1 MNKFK
6 IRRKI
11 LNLRKR
17 KLNKNTRINIYKL
30 FNFLKKK
37 KLTGI
42 SVGGYY
48 PVNYEIDDLEILK
61 KFEEKNYKISLP
73 VIKNNNEMDFY
84 AWSSNN
90 ILKINKYG
98 IPEPEENKIIYPD
111 ILLVPIVA
119 FDDHLYRIGYGGGYY
134 DRYIQKLIKK
144 KKFLS
149 IGLAASFQKIKKIP
163 HNKYDKRL
171 DVIFTEKHILI

>member
-90 ILKINKYG
+90 IL
-98 IPEPEENKIIYPD
+98 
-111 ILLVPIVA
+111 
-119 FDDHLYRIGYGGGYY
+119 
-134 DRYIQKLIKK
+134 
-144 KKFLS
+144 
-149 IGLAASFQKIKKIP
+149 
-163 HNKYDKRL
+163 
-171 DVIFTEKHILI
+171 